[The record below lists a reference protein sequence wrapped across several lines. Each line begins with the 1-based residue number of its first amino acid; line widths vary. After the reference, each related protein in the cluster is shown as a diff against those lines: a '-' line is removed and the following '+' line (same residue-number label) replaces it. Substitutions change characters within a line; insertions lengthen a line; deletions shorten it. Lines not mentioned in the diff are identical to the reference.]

1 MKKLLVL
8 LCAMFVLVGMSV
20 AQTTGAAKSST
31 KASAKKSAGMGKA
44 TTMAGK
50 ISDGGK
56 TFTDAKGTA
65 YTISNTEDDKS
76 MKASDIAKHDG
87 HDVKLNGHYDDTAKT
102 VHVMKVTMAAAAGT
116 KSGGKKGKKAAAAPP
131 SN

>member
-20 AQTTGAAKSST
+20 AQTGTAAKSST

-65 YTISNTEDDKS
+65 YSISNADDDKS
-76 MKASDIAKHDG
+76 LKASDIAKHDG
-87 HDVKLNGHYDDTAKT
+87 HDVKLNGHYDATAKT
-102 VHVMKVTMAAAAGT
+102 VHVVKITMAPAAGAKAGT
-116 KSGGKKGKKAAAAPP
+116 KKSKKAAAPP